1 MSDSVA
7 QPEHLS
13 RSYRAGTVLFH
24 EHDPGSRM
32 YVVKKGRVRV
42 WRQLGE
48 HEIVLAHI
56 GTGEFFGEMALLEG
70 LPRSATAT
78 VAEDSELVEIDKETF
93 EAMLKSNSEIAVRMM
108 RKLCHRLREADRR
121 LQTALIEHGLG
132 RVIEV
137 LRALSSS
144 GEPVKSGGWVRLRS
158 TSGDGDMFARAG
170 IALADRKDTEARLER
185 AKILRRY
192 DGDVFVADEKTLDAF
207 SDYLHLHQIYHPL
220 ISREFADVQNL
231 PQDDVRRLVKRML
244 IEKMATEQG
253 IIADPVSDRV
263 AEQYDRYV
271 RLQERFGEL

>member
-1 MSDSVA
+1 MNVDST
-7 QPEHLS
+7 LS
-13 RSYRAGTVLFH
+13 RSYSAGTVLFH

-32 YVVKKGRVRV
+32 YVVKAGRVRV
-42 WRQLGE
+42 WRRLGD

-56 GTGEFFGEMALLEG
+56 GEGEFFGEMALLEG

-78 VAEDSELVEIDKETF
+78 VAIDSELVEIDKETF
-93 EAMLKSNSEIAVRMM
+93 EAMLKANSEIAVRMM
-108 RKLCHRLREADRR
+108 RKLCSRLREADRR

-132 RVIEV
+132 RVIEA
-137 LRALSSS
+137 LRSVSSG
-144 GEPVKSGGWVRLRS
+144 GEPVKSGGWVRLS
-158 TSGDGDMFARAG
+158 TAQGAVDFYARAG
-170 IALADRKDTEARLER
+170 IPVADRKDVETRLER

-192 DGDVFVADEKTLDAF
+192 DGDVFIADEKTLDAF
-207 SDYLHLHQIYHPL
+207 SDYLHLHNIYHPL

-253 IIADPVSDRV
+253 IVADPVSDRV

-271 RLQERFGEL
+271 RLQERFGQP